1 MKHQL
6 QWKTFSEEYDEG
18 LELFTPDGQVLFKGI
33 CDSLVTSING
43 EVELCLNY
51 GNSRHIFHHAL
62 RMSGQQVVL
71 FPTVRATELPSFFI
85 SRAIGAQIF
94 AIEDYM
100 ALWTQLRYD
109 CSELSK
115 LLPMSSNDWLMLWLM
130 QIPSGL
136 TTLSVR
142 NWKAWVLQNIVAEEP
157 EGYPTVAD
165 IINSQLEVQGEVS
178 RSKQVL
184 EPITVYIDRQDLD
197 IFEWKALDANE
208 RNLLL
213 LGNNWSLRV
222 TVQEEQE
229 MLLQ

>member
-6 QWKTFSEEYDEG
+6 QWKIFGEEYDEG
-18 LELFTPDGQVLFKGI
+18 IELFTSDGQVLFKGN

-62 RMSGQQVVL
+62 RISGQQVVL
-71 FPTVRATELPSFFI
+71 LPTIRETELPSFFT

-94 AIEDYM
+94 SIEDYI
-100 ALWTQLRYD
+100 ALWTHLRYD

-115 LLPMSSNDWLMLWLM
+115 LFPMDSNDWLMLWLM
-130 QIPSGL
+130 EIPSGL
-136 TTLSVR
+136 TTLAVR
-142 NWKAWVLQNIVAEEP
+142 DWKAWVLENIVAEEP

-165 IINSQLEVQGEVS
+165 IINSQLEVQEVS
-178 RSKQVL
+178 NSEQLL
-184 EPITVYIDRQDLD
+184 EPVTVYIERQDLG
-197 IFEWKALDANE
+197 IFEWKALDAHE

-213 LGNNWSLRV
+213 LGNIWSLRV
-222 TVQEEQE
+222 VATPKQH
-229 MLLQ
+229 

>member
-6 QWKTFSEEYDEG
+6 QWKIFGEEYDEG
-18 LELFTPDGQVLFKGI
+18 IELFTSDGQVLFKGN

-62 RMSGQQVVL
+62 RISGQQVVL
-71 FPTVRATELPSFFI
+71 LPTIRETELPSFFT

-94 AIEDYM
+94 SIEDYI

-115 LLPMSSNDWLMLWLM
+115 LFPMDSNDWLMLWLM
-130 QIPSGL
+130 EIPSGL
-136 TTLSVR
+136 TTLAVR
-142 NWKAWVLQNIVAEEP
+142 DWKAWVLENIVAEEP

-165 IINSQLEVQGEVS
+165 IINSQLEVQEVS
-178 RSKQVL
+178 NSEQLL
-184 EPITVYIDRQDLD
+184 EPVTVYIERQDLG
-197 IFEWKALDANE
+197 IFEWKALDAHE

-213 LGNNWSLRV
+213 LGNIWSLRV
-222 TVQEEQE
+222 VATPKQH
-229 MLLQ
+229 

>member
-6 QWKTFSEEYDEG
+6 QWKIFGEEYDEG
-18 LELFTPDGQVLFKGI
+18 IELFTSDGQVLFKGN

-51 GNSRHIFHHAL
+51 GNSLHIFHHAL
-62 RMSGQQVVL
+62 RISGQQVVL
-71 FPTVRATELPSFFI
+71 LPTIRETELPSFFT

-94 AIEDYM
+94 SIEDYI

-115 LLPMSSNDWLMLWLM
+115 LFPMDSNDWLMLWLM
-130 QIPSGL
+130 EIPSGL
-136 TTLSVR
+136 TTLAVR
-142 NWKAWVLQNIVAEEP
+142 DWKAWVLENIVAEEP

-165 IINSQLEVQGEVS
+165 IINSQLEVQEVS
-178 RSKQVL
+178 NSEQLL
-184 EPITVYIDRQDLD
+184 EPVTVYIERQDLG
-197 IFEWKALDANE
+197 IFEWKALDAHE

-213 LGNNWSLRV
+213 LGNIWSLRV
-222 TVQEEQE
+222 VATPKQH
-229 MLLQ
+229 